1 MQRNLQMEGGVNGG
15 GGGSEQPTTSDDG
28 QFLVDFR
35 KMVKKEIEVMVIR
48 TVHQVIGPIVED
60 LIRKVLKEEIQL
72 AVEKAMLSTNGV
84 RNSSNETSL
93 QLKIL
98 DKVAGPVLTGKSIMG
113 NEGTPIRVALVDKTT
128 GEVIKSGPGCS
139 AKVEILVLDSSGDNN
154 EHRDNWSIEDF
165 NNKIIREGD
174 KTKPHFARSNYVYL
188 EEGVAVLRDV
198 KLGHDSSW
206 MKSCECRLGLRIAES
221 FRGVKVEEARSSSFM
236 VLDSRSKLYGNH
248 YPPSLSDEVWR
259 LENIGKD
266 GTRCNQLYNNK
277 ILKVKDFLFLH
288 SINPQRL
295 QEILGV
301 GDKTWKSTVDHAR
314 TCILDD
320 GSIYVYYPSE
330 FKTGVAFDAVGGLKG
345 AIHDSHYVPIT
356 DLSTDEKDCARSL
369 LLVAFE
375 NGKDIISFPDETSL
389 QHQYPSKYSDLDC
402 LSDFFR
408 GIEHFETLFSPESN
422 NILCGAHSEP
432 HRQSKGG
439 GGLDGVAAI
448 VIRMVRARKRF
459 MALGGMHLQKR
470 QRI

>member
-1 MQRNLQMEGGVNGG
+1 
-15 GGGSEQPTTSDDG
+15 
-28 QFLVDFR
+28 
-35 KMVKKEIEVMVIR
+35 
-48 TVHQVIGPIVED
+48 
-60 LIRKVLKEEIQL
+60 
-72 AVEKAMLSTNGV
+72 
-84 RNSSNETSL
+84 
-93 QLKIL
+93 
-98 DKVAGPVLTGKSIMG
+98 
-113 NEGTPIRVALVDKTT
+113 
-128 GEVIKSGPGCS
+128 
-139 AKVEILVLDSSGDNN
+139 
-154 EHRDNWSIEDF
+154 
-165 NNKIIREGD
+165 
-174 KTKPHFARSNYVYL
+174 
-188 EEGVAVLRDV
+188 
-198 KLGHDSSW
+198 

-259 LENIGKD
+259 LENIRKD
-266 GTRCNQLYNNK
+266 GPRCKQLYNNK

-295 QEILGV
+295 QEILGA
-301 GDKTWKSTVDHAR
+301 GDKRWKSTVDHAR

-320 GSIYVYYPSE
+320 ESIYVYYPSE

-345 AIHDSHYVPIT
+345 AIHDSHYVPIN

-375 NGKDIISFPDETSL
+375 NGNDIISFPDETSL
-389 QHQYPSKYSDLDC
+389 QHQFPYKYSDLDYF
-402 LSDFFR
+402 SDFFR
-408 GIEHFETLFSPESN
+408 GIEHYETLFSPERN
-422 NILCGAHSEP
+422 NNVCGAHSEP

-459 MALGGMHLQKR
+459 MALGGIHLQKR